1 MHIKAQIFRGFH
13 LCHNYSSILFFNYRQ
28 KESVTIHP
36 ADVIL
41 FEGILTIYFKEL
53 RDLLDMKL
61 FVDSDSD
68 TRLSRRGIYNLWKLD
83 ISLIT
88 RMQSN
93 VFGLEKVLYTPIILW
108 WLCLSKR
115 NSLQPCFSVKTTPQI
130 QTNFFFVINFTLTC
144 GQMRTFRLVCFFS
157 IYIYKTCRL
166 NEFWTEFVI
175 FDLPPFV
182 DRCEPFGWCT
192 ASSAFYIII
201 NDSKDSNFQVVNH
214 ILC

>member
-68 TRLSRRGIYNLWKLD
+68 TRLSRRGIYYWWKLD
-83 ISLIT
+83 VSLIT

-93 VFGLEKVLYTPIILW
+93 VFWCRKGAVHSNNIVVA
-108 WLCLSKR
+108 LSIKR

-144 GQMRTFRLVCFFS
+144 GQMWTFRLVCFFR
-157 IYIYKTCRL
+157 ILYKTCRL

-192 ASSAFYIII
+192 ASSAF
-201 NDSKDSNFQVVNH
+201 
-214 ILC
+214 

>member
-93 VFGLEKVLYTPIILW
+93 VFGLEKVLYTPILLW
-108 WLCLSKR
+108 WLCPSKR

-130 QTNFFFVINFTLTC
+130 QTNFFLWLI
-144 GQMRTFRLVCFFS
+144 
-157 IYIYKTCRL
+157 
-166 NEFWTEFVI
+166 
-175 FDLPPFV
+175 LPSLV
-182 DRCEPFGWCT
+182 DRCEPSGWC
-192 ASSAFYIII
+192 ASSAFYIKLA
-201 NDSKDSNFQVVNH
+201 DWMNFELNLSFLTYHLLWTDVN
-214 ILC
+214 LLVGVLPP

>member
-68 TRLSRRGIYNLWKLD
+68 TRLSRRGLYNLWKLD

-93 VFGLEKVLYTPIILW
+93 VFGLEKVLYTPIISW
-108 WLCLSKR
+108 WLCPSKR

-130 QTNFFFVINFTLTC
+130 QKNFFLWLI
-144 GQMRTFRLVCFFS
+144 
-157 IYIYKTCRL
+157 
-166 NEFWTEFVI
+166 
-175 FDLPPFV
+175 LPSFV
-182 DRCEPFGWCT
+182 DRCEPSGWC
-192 ASSAFYIII
+192 ASSAFYIKLA
-201 NDSKDSNFQVVNH
+201 DWMNFELNLSFLTYHLLWTDVNLLVGVLPPQH
-214 ILC
+214 SISQWMILRTLIFK